1 MIVGL
6 FCVKKPIKIVK
17 LNCKMSNFVVKYLYG
32 YYSEIIGGRGMST
45 IFNSERN
52 RNNFFATIGHG
63 VSSVVMCIICII
75 QAINLQRAPWHIAL
89 ALVLGFAPVIGEI
102 ICYAKNPKTT
112 MVKHFVG
119 YGFALFYT
127 FFIFTGT
134 NNMFFMFVV
143 PMILVISVYND
154 IKYSIKINVGVILE
168 SVIVVILGATKGGFG
183 YRDKYSAIIQIVLAV
198 MVAVYSTITSVVLN
212 ATSNQK
218 LKNVTEAKDRTQSLL
233 DNVSRISEETKAG
246 IDEMSVMLEELNASS
261 IHNKENME
269 QVSIGINDTADA
281 VQNQLCQTEEIQT
294 KVDTVDEVSSIIAE
308 NMDNTLKV
316 LENGKKD
323 VEILVGQV
331 EESVKN
337 GTEVASK
344 LSALDEYIKEMNSI
358 VELISGITSQ
368 TSLLSLNASIEA
380 ARAGEAGRGFSVV
393 ATEISS
399 MATQTQN
406 ATDHIT
412 KLINNVAAAIN
423 EVVSVIY
430 RMIDGINAE
439 KQSTVNT
446 AESFKSI
453 HDNTIAVQENVK
465 KLAIDVKELKE
476 ANLVIVDS
484 IQRISGV
491 SEEVSANASETM
503 NSEENNVEILSKIS
517 KRMQE
522 VLELTSGE

>member
-1 MIVGL
+1 
-6 FCVKKPIKIVK
+6 
-17 LNCKMSNFVVKYLYG
+17 
-32 YYSEIIGGRGMST
+32 MST
-45 IFNSERN
+45 IYNSERN
-52 RNNFFATIGHG
+52 RNNLFATVGHG
-63 VSSVVMCIICII
+63 VCSIIMCVIVII
-75 QAINLQRAPWHIAL
+75 QTINLNRAPWHI
-89 ALVLGFAPVIGEI
+89 LVAFLLGLGPVVGEI
-102 ICYAKNPKTT
+102 ICYVRKPKTT

-119 YGFALFYT
+119 YGFAVFYT

-143 PMILVISVYND
+143 PMILVISVFND
-154 IKYSIKINVGVILE
+154 IKYAIKINVGVIIE
-168 SVIVVILGATKGGFG
+168 SIIIVILGATKGGFG
-183 YRDKYSAIIQIVLAV
+183 YEGMYSAIIQIILAV

-218 LKNVTEAKDRTQSLL
+218 LKNVTEAKDKTQELL
-233 DNVSRISEETKAG
+233 DNVSRISAETKKG
-246 IDEMSVMLEELNASS
+246 IDDMNVLLEELNASS
-261 IHNKENME
+261 IQNKDNME
-269 QVSIGINDTADA
+269 QVTLGINDTTDA
-281 VQNQLCQTEEIQT
+281 VQNQLRQTEEIQT
-294 KVDTVDEVSSIIAE
+294 KVIEADGVATYISDSMEQTLEV
-308 NMDNTLKV
+308 LQ
-316 LENGKKD
+316 NGKQD
-323 VEILVGQV
+323 VEKLVEQV

-344 LSALDEYIKEMNSI
+344 LRALDEYIKEMNSI

-430 RMIDGINAE
+430 NMIDGINEE
-439 KQSTVNT
+439 KQATEHT
-446 AESFKSI
+446 AESFRNI
-453 HDNTIAVQENVK
+453 HENTVSVQQNIK
-465 KLAIDVKELKE
+465 NLARDIRELKE
-476 ANLVIVDS
+476 ANLVIVES
-484 IQRISGV
+484 VQRISGV
-491 SEEVSANASETM
+491 SEEVAANANQTM
-503 NSEENNVEILSKIS
+503 EAEENNVEILARIS
-517 KRMQE
+517 KRMQD

>member
-1 MIVGL
+1 
-6 FCVKKPIKIVK
+6 
-17 LNCKMSNFVVKYLYG
+17 
-32 YYSEIIGGRGMST
+32 MST
-45 IFNSERN
+45 IYNSERN
-52 RNNFFATIGHG
+52 RNNFFATVGHG
-63 VSSVVMCIICII
+63 VCSLIMCVIVII
-75 QAINLQRAPWHIAL
+75 QTINLSRAPWHIMVAL
-89 ALVLGFAPVIGEI
+89 LLGLGPVVGEI
-102 ICYAKNPKTT
+102 ICYVRKPKTT

-143 PMILVISVYND
+143 PMILVISVFND
-154 IKYSIKINVGVILE
+154 IKYAIKINVGVILE

-183 YRDKYSAIIQIVLAV
+183 YEGKYSAIMQIILAV

-218 LKNVTEAKDRTQSLL
+218 LKNVTEAKDKTQELL
-233 DNVSRISEETKAG
+233 DNVSRISAETKKG
-246 IDEMSVMLEELNASS
+246 IDDMNVLLEELNASS
-261 IHNKENME
+261 IQNKDNME
-269 QVSIGINDTADA
+269 QVTIGINDTTDA

-294 KVDTVDEVSSIIAE
+294 RVIEADGVATYISDSMEQTLEV
-308 NMDNTLKV
+308 LQ
-316 LENGKKD
+316 NGKQD
-323 VEILVGQV
+323 VEKLVEQV

-344 LSALDEYIKEMNSI
+344 LRALDEYIKEMNSI

-430 RMIDGINAE
+430 NMIDGINEE
-439 KQSTVNT
+439 KQATEHT
-446 AESFKSI
+446 AESFRNI
-453 HDNTIAVQENVK
+453 HDNTVSVQQNIK
-465 KLAIDVKELKE
+465 NLARDIRELKE
-476 ANLVIVDS
+476 ANLVIVES
-484 IQRISGV
+484 VQRISGV
-491 SEEVSANASETM
+491 SEEVAANANQTM
-503 NSEENNVEILSKIS
+503 EAEENNVEILARIS
-517 KRMQE
+517 KRMQD

>member
-1 MIVGL
+1 
-6 FCVKKPIKIVK
+6 
-17 LNCKMSNFVVKYLYG
+17 
-32 YYSEIIGGRGMST
+32 MST
-45 IFNSERN
+45 IYNSERN

-63 VSSVVMCIICII
+63 ICSLVMCIIVVI
-75 QAINLQRAPWHIAL
+75 QTFNHNRAPWHILVAL
-89 ALVLGFAPVIGEI
+89 LLGLGPVVGEI
-102 ICYAKNPKTT
+102 ICYVRKPKTT

-119 YGFALFYT
+119 YGFAVFYT

-143 PMILVISVYND
+143 PMILIISVFND
-154 IKYSIKINVGVILE
+154 IKYAIKINIGVIAE
-168 SVIVVILGATKGGFG
+168 SVIIVILGATKGGFG
-183 YRDKYSAIIQIVLAV
+183 YEDKYSGIIQIIIAV
-198 MVAVYSTITSVVLN
+198 MVAVYSTLTSVVLN

-218 LKNVTEAKDRTQSLL
+218 LRTVTEAKDKTQALL
-233 DNVSRISEETKAG
+233 DDVSRISAETKKG
-246 IDEMSVMLEELNASS
+246 IDEMNALLEELNASS
-261 IHNKENME
+261 IQNKDNME
-269 QVSIGINDTADA
+269 QVTYGINDTTDA

-294 KVDTVDEVSSIIAE
+294 KVNTVDDVATLIAE
-308 NMDNTLKV
+308 NMNDTLTV

-323 VEILVGQV
+323 VEVLVEQV
-331 EESVKN
+331 EKSVKN
-337 GTEVASK
+337 GTDVASK

-430 RMIDGINAE
+430 TMIDGINEE
-439 KQSTVNT
+439 KQSTANT
-446 AESFKSI
+446 AESFRNI
-453 HDNTIAVQENVK
+453 HDNTVTVQQNVMN
-465 KLAIDVKELKE
+465 LARDIRELKE
-476 ANLVIVDS
+476 ANLVIVES
-484 IQRISGV
+484 VQRISGV
-491 SEEVSANASETM
+491 SEEVAANANQTM
-503 NSEENNVEILSKIS
+503 EAEENNVEILARIS
-517 KRMQE
+517 KRMQD
-522 VLELTSGE
+522 VLELTNGE

>member
-1 MIVGL
+1 
-6 FCVKKPIKIVK
+6 
-17 LNCKMSNFVVKYLYG
+17 
-32 YYSEIIGGRGMST
+32 MST

-52 RNNFFATIGHG
+52 RNNLFATIGHG
-63 VSSVVMCIICII
+63 VCSLVMCIIVII
-75 QAINLQRAPWHIAL
+75 QTLNHNREPWHIIVAL
-89 ALVLGFAPVIGEI
+89 LLGFGPVIGEI
-102 ICYAKNPKTT
+102 LCYLKKPKTT

-119 YGFALFYT
+119 YGFAVFYT

-143 PMILVISVYND
+143 PMILVISVFND
-154 IKYSIKINVGVILE
+154 IKYAIKINVGVIAE

-183 YRDKYSAIIQIVLAV
+183 YEDKYSGIIQIILAI
-198 MVAVYSTITSVVLN
+198 MVAVYSTLTSVVLN
-212 ATSNQK
+212 ATSQQK
-218 LKNVTEAKDRTQSLL
+218 LKTVTEAKDKTQELL
-233 DNVSRISEETKAG
+233 DNVSRISEETKKG
-246 IDEMSVMLEELNASS
+246 IDDMNVLLEELNTSA
-261 IHNKENME
+261 IQNKENME
-269 QVSIGINDTADA
+269 QVTFGINDTTDA
-281 VQNQLCQTEEIQT
+281 VQNQMCQTEEIQT
-294 KVDTVDEVSSIIAE
+294 KVTTADEAAAYIADSME
-308 NMDNTLKV
+308 QTLVV
-316 LENGKKD
+316 LENGKND
-323 VEILVGQV
+323 VEKLVEQV

-344 LSALDEYIKEMNSI
+344 LNALDEYIKEMNSI

-430 RMIDGINAE
+430 HMIDGINEE

-453 HDNTIAVQENVK
+453 QENTVSVQK
-465 KLAIDVKELKE
+465 NIRKLASDVRELKE
-476 ANLVIVDS
+476 ANLVIVES
-484 IQRISGV
+484 VQRISGV
-491 SEEVSANASETM
+491 SEEVAANANETM
-503 NSEENNVEILSKIS
+503 AAEENNVEILAKIS
-517 KRMQE
+517 KRMQD
-522 VLELTSGE
+522 VLELTNGE

>member
-1 MIVGL
+1 
-6 FCVKKPIKIVK
+6 
-17 LNCKMSNFVVKYLYG
+17 
-32 YYSEIIGGRGMST
+32 MST

-52 RNNFFATIGHG
+52 RNNLFATVGHG
-63 VSSVVMCIICII
+63 ICSLVMCIIVII
-75 QAINLQRAPWHIAL
+75 QTLNYNRAPWHIIVAL
-89 ALVLGFAPVIGEI
+89 LLGFGPVLGEI
-102 ICYAKNPKTT
+102 LCYLKKPKTT

-119 YGFALFYT
+119 YGFAVFYT

-143 PMILVISVYND
+143 PMILVISVFND
-154 IKYSIKINVGVILE
+154 IKYAIKINVGVIAE
-168 SVIVVILGATKGGFG
+168 SVVVVILGATKGGFG
-183 YRDKYSAIIQIVLAV
+183 YEDKYSGIIQIIIAV
-198 MVAVYSTITSVVLN
+198 MVAVYSTLTSVVLN
-212 ATSNQK
+212 ATSQQK
-218 LKNVTEAKDRTQSLL
+218 LKTVTEAKDKTQELL
-233 DNVSRISEETKAG
+233 DNVSRISNETKIG
-246 IDEMSVMLEELNASS
+246 IDEMNVMLDELNASAK
-261 IHNKENME
+261 HNRDNME
-269 QVSIGINDTADA
+269 QVSLGINDTTDA

-294 KVDTVDEVSSIIAE
+294 KVNIVDDVATAIAD
-308 NMDNTLKV
+308 NMDNTLTV
-316 LENGKKD
+316 LENGKRD
-323 VEILVGQV
+323 IEILVEQV
-331 EESVKN
+331 EASVKN

-430 RMIDGINAE
+430 TMIDGINEE
-439 KQSTVNT
+439 KQSTANT

-453 HDNTIAVQENVK
+453 HDNTISVQQNVK
-465 KLAIDVKELKE
+465 KLALDVKELKE
-476 ANLVIVDS
+476 ANLVIVES

-503 NSEENNVEILSKIS
+503 DSEEKNVEILARIS
-517 KRMQE
+517 NRMQE
-522 VLELTSGE
+522 VLELTNGE

>member
-1 MIVGL
+1 
-6 FCVKKPIKIVK
+6 
-17 LNCKMSNFVVKYLYG
+17 
-32 YYSEIIGGRGMST
+32 
-45 IFNSERN
+45 
-52 RNNFFATIGHG
+52 
-63 VSSVVMCIICII
+63 
-75 QAINLQRAPWHIAL
+75 
-89 ALVLGFAPVIGEI
+89 
-102 ICYAKNPKTT
+102 

-119 YGFALFYT
+119 YGFAVFYT

-143 PMILVISVYND
+143 PMILVISVFND
-154 IKYSIKINVGVILE
+154 IKYAIKINVGVIAE
-168 SVIVVILGATKGGFG
+168 NIIIVILGATKGGFG
-183 YRDKYSAIIQIVLAV
+183 YEDKYTGIIQIIIAV
-198 MVAVYSTITSVVLN
+198 MVAVYSIITSVVLN
-212 ATSNQK
+212 ATSQQK
-218 LKNVTEAKDRTQSLL
+218 LKNVTEAKDKTQELL
-233 DNVSRISEETKAG
+233 DNVSRISNETKAG
-246 IDEMSVMLEELNASS
+246 IDEMNVMLDELNVSAK
-261 IHNKENME
+261 HNRDNME
-269 QVSIGINDTADA
+269 QVSNGINDTTDA

-294 KVDTVDEVSSIIAE
+294 KVNIVDDVATAIAD
-308 NMDNTLKV
+308 NMDNTLTV
-316 LENGKKD
+316 LENGRRD
-323 VEILVGQV
+323 IEVLVEQV
-331 EESVKN
+331 EVSVKN

-430 RMIDGINAE
+430 NMIDGINEE

-453 HDNTIAVQENVK
+453 HDNTISVQQNVK
-465 KLAIDVKELKE
+465 KLTLDVKELKE
-476 ANLVIVDS
+476 ANLVIVES
-484 IQRISGV
+484 IQRISAV

-503 NSEENNVEILSKIS
+503 ESEENNVEILARIS
-517 KRMQE
+517 NKMQE
-522 VLELTSGE
+522 VLELTNGE

>member
-1 MIVGL
+1 
-6 FCVKKPIKIVK
+6 
-17 LNCKMSNFVVKYLYG
+17 
-32 YYSEIIGGRGMST
+32 MST

-52 RNNFFATIGHG
+52 RNNLFATVGHG
-63 VSSVVMCIICII
+63 LCALVMFIIVVI
-75 QAINLQRAPWHIAL
+75 QTINHNRAPWHIVVAL
-89 ALVLGFAPVIGEI
+89 LLGFGPVVGEI
-102 ICYAKNPKTT
+102 ISYIRKPKTT

-119 YGFALFYT
+119 YGFAVFYT

-143 PMILVISVYND
+143 PMILVISVFND
-154 IKYSIKINVGVILE
+154 IKYAIKINIGIIAE
-168 SVIVVILGATKGGFG
+168 SVVVVILGATKGGFG
-183 YRDKYSAIIQIVLAV
+183 YEDKYSGIIQIILAV

-218 LKNVTEAKDRTQSLL
+218 LRNVTEAKDRTQELL
-233 DNVSRISEETKAG
+233 DNVSRISVETKKG
-246 IDEMSVMLEELNASS
+246 IDDMNVLLEELNASS
-261 IHNKENME
+261 IQNKDNME
-269 QVSIGINDTADA
+269 QVTLGINDTTDA

-294 KVDTVDEVSSIIAE
+294 KVIAADDVAAYISE
-308 NMDNTLKV
+308 SMEQTLEV
-316 LENGKKD
+316 LESGKTD
-323 VEILVGQV
+323 VEKLVEQV

-412 KLINNVAAAIN
+412 KLINNVATAIN

-430 RMIDGINAE
+430 NMIDGINEE
-439 KQSTVNT
+439 KQATEHT
-446 AESFKSI
+446 AESFRNI
-453 HDNTIAVQENVK
+453 HDNTVAVQQNIK
-465 KLAIDVKELKE
+465 NLARDIRELKE
-476 ANLVIVDS
+476 ANLVIVES
-484 IQRISGV
+484 VQRISGV
-491 SEEVSANASETM
+491 SEEVAANANQTM
-503 NSEENNVEILSKIS
+503 EAEENNVEILAKIS
-517 KRMQE
+517 HRMQE
-522 VLELTSGE
+522 VLELTNGE

>member
-1 MIVGL
+1 
-6 FCVKKPIKIVK
+6 
-17 LNCKMSNFVVKYLYG
+17 
-32 YYSEIIGGRGMST
+32 
-45 IFNSERN
+45 
-52 RNNFFATIGHG
+52 
-63 VSSVVMCIICII
+63 
-75 QAINLQRAPWHIAL
+75 
-89 ALVLGFAPVIGEI
+89 
-102 ICYAKNPKTT
+102 

-119 YGFALFYT
+119 YGFALFFT

-143 PMILVISVYND
+143 PMILIISVFND
-154 IKYSIKINVGVILE
+154 IKYAIKINVGVIAE
-168 SVIVVILGATKGGFG
+168 NIIIVILGATKGGFG
-183 YRDKYSAIIQIVLAV
+183 YEDKYTGIIQIIIAV
-198 MVAVYSTITSVVLN
+198 MVAVYSIITSVVLN
-212 ATSNQK
+212 ATSQQK
-218 LKNVTEAKDRTQSLL
+218 LINVTEAKDKTQELL
-233 DNVSRISEETKAG
+233 DNVSRISNETKVG
-246 IDEMSVMLEELNASS
+246 IDEMNVMLDELNASAK
-261 IHNKENME
+261 HNRDNME
-269 QVSIGINDTADA
+269 QVSHGINDTTDA

-294 KVDTVDEVSSIIAE
+294 KVNIVDDVATAIAD
-308 NMDNTLKV
+308 NMDNTLTV
-316 LENGKKD
+316 LENGKRD
-323 VEILVGQV
+323 IEVLVEQV
-331 EESVKN
+331 EVSVKN

-430 RMIDGINAE
+430 NMIDGINEE

-453 HDNTIAVQENVK
+453 HDNTISVQQNVK
-465 KLAIDVKELKE
+465 KLTLDVKELKE
-476 ANLVIVDS
+476 ANLVIVES
-484 IQRISGV
+484 IQRISAV

-503 NSEENNVEILSKIS
+503 ESEENNVEILARIS
-517 KRMQE
+517 NKMQE
-522 VLELTSGE
+522 VLELTNGE